1 MSNSTNWRTPQA
13 ILIAGSLVLFIS
25 LGVRHGFGLFMQPLT
40 ADTGWGR
47 ETFAFT
53 IALQN
58 LVWGIA
64 QPFTGAL
71 ADRIGAGKVAL
82 AGALAYAAGLLLM
95 GYPQGQTGFVLAGG
109 VLVGLG
115 LSGTAFSIMFG
126 VIGRSASPERRS
138 LVLGIATAVGSFGQF
153 VMLPIT
159 FGLIETVGWQGGFAL
174 LSLAALAIV
183 PLSFVLL
190 EKRDRSGATP
200 TAPSGPSAGEALR
213 LAVRSRGF
221 WLLFL
226 GFFVCGF
233 QLVFIAVHLP
243 AYLADA
249 GIGPGVATIVLALIG
264 LTNVAGTY
272 YAGLWGGRFRKPMML
287 GWIYLARAVVIA
299 AFVLLPVS
307 PLSAYAFGLVFGL
320 LWLSTVPLTNGT
332 VVTLFGVKNLSMLG
346 GIVFLSHQV
355 GSFLGGWLGGILY
368 DRFGSYD
375 IAWGLSI
382 ALSLLAALLNFPIR
396 ETPVVAAPVRATVAV
411 EARP

>member
-1 MSNSTNWRTPQA
+1 MSRSTNWRTPQA

-40 ADTGWGR
+40 GDTGWGR

-71 ADRIGAGKVAL
+71 ADRIGAGKVAFV
-82 AGALAYAAGLLLM
+82 GALAYAAGLVLM

-126 VIGRSASPERRS
+126 VIGRSAPPERRS

-153 VMLPIT
+153 VMLPVT
-159 FGLIETVGWQGGFAL
+159 FGLIEVVGWSRGFAL

-190 EKRDRSGATP
+190 EKRDRSAVVTN
-200 TAPSGPSAGEALR
+200 AASGPTAGEALR
-213 LAVRSRGF
+213 LAIRNRGF

-233 QLVFIAVHLP
+233 QIVFISVHLP

-249 GIGPGVATIVLALIG
+249 GIGAGVATTVLALIG

-272 YAGLWGGRFRKPMML
+272 YAGLWGGRYRKPMML
-287 GWIYLARAVVIA
+287 GWIYLLRGVIIA
-299 AFVLLPVS
+299 GFVLLPVS
-307 PLSAYAFGLVFGL
+307 SFSAYAFGALLGL

-346 GIVFLSHQV
+346 GIVFLSHQI
-355 GSFLGGWLGGILY
+355 GAFLGGWLGGVLY

-375 IAWGLSI
+375 IAWGISI
-382 ALSLLAALLNFPIR
+382 ALSLVAALLNFPIR
-396 ETPVVAAPVRATVAV
+396 ETPAAPARAAAV